1 MMIFYLSLD
10 PFSLASQTDRTG
22 PNAEI
27 NVDFFVKE
35 REESRG
41 GRNECRQINISTL
54 QYKCLTVLL
63 NVDSVN

>member
-1 MMIFYLSLD
+1 MYLSEE

-27 NVDFFVKE
+27 NVDFLWRKE
-35 REESRG
+35 KKVAVEM
-41 GRNECRQINISTL
+41 NEQINILT
-54 QYKCLTVLL
+54 LTVLL